1 MGSDRYVLPREARGA
16 PGFDACRPCTVSAIF
31 PPRLHIATTPDPPFH
46 RDSQVQEL
54 TRRNQELVHA
64 LDAKERECA
73 ELSAAL
79 ETGGDRLAAGVRE
92 SKIVEMARKN
102 RSLTLAVEKEKAEKA
117 RLVTELK
124 AARAGTAGRAPGVLH
139 AGVSNEDGTPRTES
153 QIEKACR
160 EVVAEAAKAAEDAS
174 KERAEWKEKA
184 REASARAERDAGRYH
199 TVRAENDRLRFI
211 IKREVGDDKVDFT
224 KLEKSLEAAGG
235 WRGRAREIATL
246 RHKVQRLRDRLELY
260 EDGASVTSTAS
271 RFATNGPFG
280 DLPDADLNEGGF
292 EPGSRPGTAAT
303 DVSRRTARS
312 FAGASRETA
321 REASARRR
329 QLEEATAALAA
340 SEAACEDA
348 RAKAKAAGVRKD
360 ALERDVRSLREKLD
374 VLKEKSKHDDRLID
388 ALRADNRRARGEA
401 EEALLRETMTSADFR
416 SAGGA
421 GSSRQRGGVAGFQ
434 NFAGGSVPVSV
445 YKALERRAEHA
456 DAQLRES
463 EQRVL
468 QLRAKIASLENDAAE
483 RPEGDGTLRDSSRAS
498 IAAAAADL
506 TDDAAL
512 PDVSQQHQDDVAA
525 LIEHAEALE
534 RETEGLRGRLAVA
547 EKTERALRARLG
559 EAQHETRELK
569 TRLEAGAGTGPAAK
583 SAVPAESAGYEGKTN
598 SADDEDVAS
607 LRARLASA
615 EAELERVRRASREQI
630 ESMEKEVELY
640 FEMAEEMK
648 RTMRD
653 GGAC

>member
-1 MGSDRYVLPREARGA
+1 MRRAARPASTRAGRARFRQSSPHDSTSPRHL
-16 PGFDACRPCTVSAIF
+16 T
-31 PPRLHIATTPDPPFH
+31 PPFH

-388 ALRADNRRARGEA
+388 ALRAENRRARGEA

-598 SADDEDVAS
+598 SVDDEDVAS

>member
-1 MGSDRYVLPREARGA
+1 M
-16 PGFDACRPCTVSAIF
+16 
-31 PPRLHIATTPDPPFH
+31 
-46 RDSQVQEL
+46 
-54 TRRNQELVHA
+54 HA

-199 TVRAENDRLRFI
+199 TVRAENDRLRAI

-260 EDGASVTSTAS
+260 EDGVASVTSTAS
-271 RFATNGPFG
+271 QFATTGPFG

-401 EEALLRETMTSADFR
+401 EEALLRETMTSA
-416 SAGGA
+416 SS
-421 GSSRQRGGVAGFQ
+421 SSRQKGGVAGFQ

-506 TDDAAL
+506 TDDADL

-598 SADDEDVAS
+598 SVDDEDVAS

>member
-1 MGSDRYVLPREARGA
+1 M
-16 PGFDACRPCTVSAIF
+16 
-31 PPRLHIATTPDPPFH
+31 
-46 RDSQVQEL
+46 
-54 TRRNQELVHA
+54 HA

-124 AARAGTAGRAPGVLH
+124 AARAGTGRAPGVLH
-139 AGVSNEDGTPRTES
+139 AGAPNEDGTPRTES

-199 TVRAENDRLRFI
+199 TVRAENDRLRAI
-211 IKREVGDDKVDFT
+211 IKREVGDDKVDFS

-260 EDGASVTSTAS
+260 EDGEQLSVTSTAS
-271 RFATNGPFG
+271 RFATTGPFG

-360 ALERDVRSLREKLD
+360 AL
-374 VLKEKSKHDDRLID
+374 
-388 ALRADNRRARGEA
+388 
-401 EEALLRETMTSADFR
+401 
-416 SAGGA
+416 
-421 GSSRQRGGVAGFQ
+421 
-434 NFAGGSVPVSV
+434 
-445 YKALERRAEHA
+445 
-456 DAQLRES
+456 
-463 EQRVL
+463 
-468 QLRAKIASLENDAAE
+468 
-483 RPEGDGTLRDSSRAS
+483 
-498 IAAAAADL
+498 
-506 TDDAAL
+506 
-512 PDVSQQHQDDVAA
+512 
-525 LIEHAEALE
+525 
-534 RETEGLRGRLAVA
+534 
-547 EKTERALRARLG
+547 
-559 EAQHETRELK
+559 
-569 TRLEAGAGTGPAAK
+569 
-583 SAVPAESAGYEGKTN
+583 
-598 SADDEDVAS
+598 
-607 LRARLASA
+607 
-615 EAELERVRRASREQI
+615 
-630 ESMEKEVELY
+630 
-640 FEMAEEMK
+640 
-648 RTMRD
+648 
-653 GGAC
+653 

>member
-1 MGSDRYVLPREARGA
+1 
-16 PGFDACRPCTVSAIF
+16 
-31 PPRLHIATTPDPPFH
+31 
-46 RDSQVQEL
+46 
-54 TRRNQELVHA
+54 VHA

-124 AARAGTAGRAPGVLH
+124 AARAGTGRAPGVLH
-139 AGVSNEDGTPRTES
+139 AGAPNEDGTPRTES

-199 TVRAENDRLRFI
+199 TVRAENDRLRAI
-211 IKREVGDDKVDFT
+211 IKREVGDDKVDFS

-260 EDGASVTSTAS
+260 EDGEQLSVTSTAS
-271 RFATNGPFG
+271 RFATTGPFG

-360 ALERDVRSLREKLD
+360 ALERDVRGLREKLD

-388 ALRADNRRARGEA
+388 ALRAENRRARGEA

-483 RPEGDGTLRDSSRAS
+483 RPKGDGTLRDSSRAS

-506 TDDAAL
+506 TDDTDL
-512 PDVSQQHQDDVAA
+512 PDVSRQHQDDVAA

-569 TRLEAGAGTGPAAK
+569 TRLEAGTGTGTV
-583 SAVPAESAGYEGKTN
+583 AVPVLIEGKTH
-598 SADDEDVAS
+598 SVDDEDVAS

-615 EAELERVRRASREQI
+615 EAELERVRRASREQV

>member
-1 MGSDRYVLPREARGA
+1 M
-16 PGFDACRPCTVSAIF
+16 
-31 PPRLHIATTPDPPFH
+31 
-46 RDSQVQEL
+46 
-54 TRRNQELVHA
+54 HA

-246 RHKVQRLRDRLELY
+246 RHKVQRLRDRLEVY

-280 DLPDADLNEGGF
+280 DLPDADFNEGGF

-321 REASARRR
+321 REAAARRR

-348 RAKAKAAGVRKD
+348 RAKARAAGARRD
-360 ALERDVRSLREKLD
+360 ALERDVRGLREKLG
-374 VLKEKSKHDDRLID
+374 VLKEKSAHDDRLID
-388 ALRADNRRARGEA
+388 ALRAENRRARGEA
-401 EEALLRETMTSADFR
+401 EEALLRETAASTLTAAD
-416 SAGGA
+416 STDP
-421 GSSRQRGGVAGFQ
+421 SRPRGG
-434 NFAGGSVPVSV
+434 FAGASVPVSV
-445 YKALERRAEHA
+445 YKTAERRAERA
-456 DAQLRES
+456 DARTRER
-463 EQRVL
+463 EQQVL
-468 QLRAKIASLENDAAE
+468 QLRAKIASLENDA
-483 RPEGDGTLRDSSRAS
+483 TRDATRLTTCSRASS
-498 IAAAAADL
+498 IAAAAAD
-506 TDDAAL
+506 TDPDL
-512 PDVSQQHQDDVAA
+512 PDVSLQHQEDVAA

-534 RETEGLRGRLAVA
+534 RETAALRGRLAVA
-547 EKTERALRARLG
+547 EQTERTLRARLG
-559 EAQHETRELK
+559 AKDHETHELK
-569 TRLEAGAGTGPAAK
+569 TRLTLTMTGGTDREKTSTNTTNTKDDTTNGCFKASTADITDDV
-583 SAVPAESAGYEGKTN
+583 SDEESR
-598 SADDEDVAS
+598 VAS
-607 LRARLASA
+607 LKARLASS
-615 EAELERVRRASREQI
+615 EAELERVRRASRERI

-648 RTMRD
+648 RTMRGD
-653 GGAC
+653 GVC

>member
-1 MGSDRYVLPREARGA
+1 M
-16 PGFDACRPCTVSAIF
+16 
-31 PPRLHIATTPDPPFH
+31 
-46 RDSQVQEL
+46 
-54 TRRNQELVHA
+54 HA

-199 TVRAENDRLRFI
+199 TVRAENDRLRAI
-211 IKREVGDDKVDFT
+211 IKREVGDDKVDFS

-260 EDGASVTSTAS
+260 EDGVASVTSTAS

-321 REASARRR
+321 REAAARRR

-388 ALRADNRRARGEA
+388 ALRAENRRARGEA
-401 EEALLRETMTSADFR
+401 EEALLRETMTSA
-416 SAGGA
+416 SS
-421 GSSRQRGGVAGFQ
+421 SSRQRGGVAGFQ
-434 NFAGGSVPVSV
+434 NFAGGSVPVAV

-468 QLRAKIASLENDAAE
+468 QLRAKIASLETDAAE
-483 RPEGDGTLRDSSRAS
+483 RPKGDGTLRDSSRAS

-506 TDDAAL
+506 TDDADL

-598 SADDEDVAS
+598 SVDDEDVAS

>member
-16 PGFDACRPCTVSAIF
+16 PGFDVCRPCTVSAIF
-31 PPRLHIATTPDPPFH
+31 PPQLHIATTPDPPFR

-64 LDAKERECA
+64 LDVKERECA

-124 AARAGTAGRAPGVLH
+124 AARAGTGRAPGVLH
-139 AGVSNEDGTPRTES
+139 AGAPNEDGTPRTES

-199 TVRAENDRLRFI
+199 TVRAENDRLRAI
-211 IKREVGDDKVDFT
+211 IKREVGDDKVDFS

-246 RHKVQRLRDRLELY
+246 RHKVQSLRDRLEAY
-260 EDGASVTSTAS
+260 EDGVASVTSTAS
-271 RFATNGPFG
+271 RFATTGPFG
-280 DLPDADLNEGGF
+280 DEDAEACEGGF

-312 FAGASRETA
+312 FAATRETA

-360 ALERDVRSLREKLD
+360 ALERDVRGLREKLD

-388 ALRADNRRARGEA
+388 ALRAENRKARGDA
-401 EEALLRETMTSADFR
+401 EEALLRETMASAA
-416 SAGGA
+416 SSKGGA
-421 GSSRQRGGVAGFQ
+421 GVVGLQK
-434 NFAGGSVPVSV
+434 FAGGSVPVSV
-445 YKALERRAEHA
+445 YKAAERRAEHA

-468 QLRAKIASLENDAAE
+468 QLRAKIASLETDAAE
-483 RPEGDGTLRDSSRAS
+483 RRTGDGTLRASSRAS

-506 TDDAAL
+506 TDDTDL

-569 TRLEAGAGTGPAAK
+569 TRLEAGTGTGTV
-583 SAVPAESAGYEGKTN
+583 AVPVLIEGKTH
-598 SADDEDVAS
+598 SVDDEDVAS

-615 EAELERVRRASREQI
+615 EAELERVRRASREQV

>member
-1 MGSDRYVLPREARGA
+1 
-16 PGFDACRPCTVSAIF
+16 
-31 PPRLHIATTPDPPFH
+31 
-46 RDSQVQEL
+46 
-54 TRRNQELVHA
+54 VHA

-199 TVRAENDRLRFI
+199 TVRAENDRLRLI

-260 EDGASVTSTAS
+260 EDGEQLSVTSTAS
-271 RFATNGPFG
+271 RFATTGPFG

-321 REASARRR
+321 REAAARRR

-483 RPEGDGTLRDSSRAS
+483 RPKAT
-498 IAAAAADL
+498 
-506 TDDAAL
+506 
-512 PDVSQQHQDDVAA
+512 
-525 LIEHAEALE
+525 E
-534 RETEGLRGRLAVA
+534 RSVIRLARRSPPPPR
-547 EKTERALRARLG
+547 TLLTTLICRMYRSSTRTTSRRSSSTPRRWSARRKG
-559 EAQHETRELK
+559 SGGDSPSPR
-569 TRLEAGAGTGPAAK
+569 RRSG
-583 SAVPAESAGYEGKTN
+583 
-598 SADDEDVAS
+598 
-607 LRARLASA
+607 RFARGWA
-615 EAELERVRRASREQI
+615 RRNTRRASSRPGSRRVLVLVLLRRVQYQRRVRA
-630 ESMEKEVELY
+630 MRGR
-640 FEMAEEMK
+640 
-648 RTMRD
+648 RTRLTTKTSRRSARAWRRRRLSSSAC
-653 GGAC
+653 GAPAANRSSPWRRRWSCTSRWRRR

>member
-1 MGSDRYVLPREARGA
+1 
-16 PGFDACRPCTVSAIF
+16 
-31 PPRLHIATTPDPPFH
+31 
-46 RDSQVQEL
+46 
-54 TRRNQELVHA
+54 VHA

-246 RHKVQRLRDRLELY
+246 RHKVQRLRDRLEVY

-280 DLPDADLNEGGF
+280 DLPDADFNEGGF

-388 ALRADNRRARGEA
+388 ALRAENRRARGEA
-401 EEALLRETMTSADFR
+401 EEALLRETMTSA
-416 SAGGA
+416 SS
-421 GSSRQRGGVAGFQ
+421 SSRERGGVAGFQ

-506 TDDAAL
+506 TDDTDL

-559 EAQHETRELK
+559 EAQDETRELK

-598 SADDEDVAS
+598 SVDDEDVAS

>member
-1 MGSDRYVLPREARGA
+1 MRRAARPASTRAGRARFRQSSPHDSTSPRHL
-16 PGFDACRPCTVSAIF
+16 T
-31 PPRLHIATTPDPPFH
+31 PPFH

-199 TVRAENDRLRFI
+199 TVRAENDRLRAI

-506 TDDAAL
+506 TDDADL

-559 EAQHETRELK
+559 EAQDETRELK

-598 SADDEDVAS
+598 SVDDEDVAS

>member
-1 MGSDRYVLPREARGA
+1 
-16 PGFDACRPCTVSAIF
+16 
-31 PPRLHIATTPDPPFH
+31 
-46 RDSQVQEL
+46 
-54 TRRNQELVHA
+54 VHA

-124 AARAGTAGRAPGVLH
+124 AARAGTGRANLFNH
-139 AGVSNEDGTPRTES
+139 AGAPNEDGTPRTES

-199 TVRAENDRLRFI
+199 TVRAENDRLRAI
-211 IKREVGDDKVDFT
+211 IKREVGDDKVDFS

-260 EDGASVTSTAS
+260 EDGEQLSVTSTAS
-271 RFATNGPFG
+271 RFATTGPFG

-360 ALERDVRSLREKLD
+360 ALERDVRGLREKLD

-388 ALRADNRRARGEA
+388 ALRAENRRARGEA

-483 RPEGDGTLRDSSRAS
+483 RPKGDGTLRDSSRAS

-506 TDDAAL
+506 TDDTDL
-512 PDVSQQHQDDVAA
+512 PDVSRQHQDDVAA

-569 TRLEAGAGTGPAAK
+569 TRLETGAGTGPAAK

-598 SADDEDVAS
+598 SVDDEDVAS

>member
-1 MGSDRYVLPREARGA
+1 
-16 PGFDACRPCTVSAIF
+16 
-31 PPRLHIATTPDPPFH
+31 
-46 RDSQVQEL
+46 
-54 TRRNQELVHA
+54 VHA

-199 TVRAENDRLRFI
+199 TVRAENDRLRLI

-388 ALRADNRRARGEA
+388 ALRAENRRARGEA
-401 EEALLRETMTSADFR
+401 EEALLRETMTSA
-416 SAGGA
+416 SS
-421 GSSRQRGGVAGFQ
+421 SSRQKGGVAGFQ

-445 YKALERRAEHA
+445 YKAVERRAEHA

-506 TDDAAL
+506 TDDADL

-598 SADDEDVAS
+598 SVDDEDVAS

>member
-1 MGSDRYVLPREARGA
+1 
-16 PGFDACRPCTVSAIF
+16 
-31 PPRLHIATTPDPPFH
+31 
-46 RDSQVQEL
+46 
-54 TRRNQELVHA
+54 VHA

-124 AARAGTAGRAPGVLH
+124 AARAGTGRAPGVLH
-139 AGVSNEDGTPRTES
+139 AGAPNEDGTPRTES

-199 TVRAENDRLRFI
+199 TVRAENDRLRAI
-211 IKREVGDDKVDFT
+211 IKREVGDDKVDFS

-260 EDGASVTSTAS
+260 EDGEQLSVTSTAKLG
-271 RFATNGPFG
+271 FATTGPFG

-360 ALERDVRSLREKLD
+360 ALERDVRGLREKLD

-388 ALRADNRRARGEA
+388 ALRAENRRARGEA

-483 RPEGDGTLRDSSRAS
+483 RPKGDGTLRDSSRAS

-506 TDDAAL
+506 TDDTDL
-512 PDVSQQHQDDVAA
+512 PDVSRQHQDDVAA

-569 TRLEAGAGTGPAAK
+569 TRLETGAGTGPAAK

-598 SADDEDVAS
+598 SVDDEDVAS

>member
-1 MGSDRYVLPREARGA
+1 
-16 PGFDACRPCTVSAIF
+16 
-31 PPRLHIATTPDPPFH
+31 
-46 RDSQVQEL
+46 
-54 TRRNQELVHA
+54 VHA

-124 AARAGTAGRAPGVLH
+124 AARAGTGRAPGVLH
-139 AGVSNEDGTPRTES
+139 AGAPNEDGTPRTES

-160 EVVAEAAKAAEDAS
+160 EVVAEAAKAAEVAS

-199 TVRAENDRLRFI
+199 TVRAENDRLRAI
-211 IKREVGDDKVDFT
+211 IKREVGDDKVDFS

-260 EDGASVTSTAS
+260 EDGEQLSVTSTAKLG
-271 RFATNGPFG
+271 FATTGPFG

-360 ALERDVRSLREKLD
+360 ALERDVRGLREKLD

-388 ALRADNRRARGEA
+388 ALRAENRRARGEA

-483 RPEGDGTLRDSSRAS
+483 RPKGDGTLRDSSRAS

-506 TDDAAL
+506 TDDTDL
-512 PDVSQQHQDDVAA
+512 PDVSRQHQDDVAA

-569 TRLEAGAGTGPAAK
+569 TRLETGAGTGPAAK

-598 SADDEDVAS
+598 SVDDEDVAS